1 MKNSRQPPVSKL
13 VSRFDNEL
21 KAMLLEDLRNVK
33 SAKNSLIDT
42 IKQSISAKSKSLSA
56 A

>member
-1 MKNSRQPPVSKL
+1 MKNLRQPSISKL
-13 VSRFDNEL
+13 VNRFDNEL

-33 SAKNSLIDT
+33 SAKNQLLDS
-42 IKQSISAKSKSLSA
+42 IKQSISAKGKGLSA